1 MYRIF
6 VQLDDREFVIVAC
19 RDELQEAVHLI
30 EGLSNYWPREYVV
43 RDSEG
48 HDVDITRSI
57 AIEPE
62 CGVALPIG

>member
-19 RDELQEAVHLI
+19 CDELQEAVELI
-30 EGLSNYWPREYVV
+30 EGLSAYWPREYVV

-48 HDVDITRSI
+48 HDVDITRYT
-57 AIEPE
+57 AMEPE
-62 CGVALPIG
+62 CGVALLIS